1 LKTAAENDTDDS
13 IFLGKGTYSGASFVY
28 SGDNSNSL
36 SIKAE
41 EGLSAEQV
49 VFEESTININSSS
62 ITLTNKSEISFDNV
76 TLISS
81 SIKISAYKTVIKNCH
96 LIRSWLNNVGA
107 ITTID
112 FMNNTFTCQSEKGGL
127 HTFLGF
133 ECVKIHNNIFHGCSG
148 LIFRVFG
155 KNFILNNNLFYNNDG
170 HYNELSFKLYLG
182 NTISDNVMVNT
193 SDTSVF
199 ILNNTISHY
208 NYKKVTNLIFS
219 NNKVSKFITKNNI
232 IHSDDSSQNNDEN
245 LLNKT
250 HFIDPVNGDFHLK
263 PTSSYIDAG
272 SNENIAYTETDLD
285 GNPRIANGIVDM
297 GAYEFTTNRTHPAD
311 TNQNWVIESD
321 EFSAY
326 NNAWKNAENWPVE
339 PAVIPSEYLTRCGFL
354 LKKGGRYKDVG
365 LNRPLCW
372 MPDN

>member
-1 LKTAAENDTDDS
+1 M
-13 IFLGKGTYSGASFVY
+13 GKKLL
-28 SGDNSNSL
+28 N
-36 SIKAE
+36 IK
-41 EGLSAEQV
+41 
-49 VFEESTININSSS
+49 
-62 ITLTNKSEISFDNV
+62 
-76 TLISS
+76 
-81 SIKISAYKTVIKNCH
+81 
-96 LIRSWLNNVGA
+96 
-107 ITTID
+107 
-112 FMNNTFTCQSEKGGL
+112 
-127 HTFLGF
+127 
-133 ECVKIHNNIFHGCSG
+133 
-148 LIFRVFG
+148 
-155 KNFILNNNLFYNNDG
+155 NNLFFKNGNNYG
-170 HYNELSFKLYLG
+170 QLKFICIGSMLTASG
-182 NTISDNVMVNT
+182 NIVAATDAKFL
-193 SDTSVF
+193 F
-199 ILNNTISHY
+199 INNTISHLKQKISLPE
-208 NYKKVTNLIFS
+208 NER
-219 NNKVSKFITKNNI
+219 FIAINNI
-232 IHSDDSSQNNDEN
+232 IHNDEPEQNDN

-250 HFIDPVNGDFHLK
+250 HFIDPENGDFHLK